1 MIDKEKIAATRKMP
15 HVMVGLGA
23 TIITKTV
30 PVAAV
35 DRDGNIYINPNP
47 PESVASTDFP
57 PGYVLC
63 HESLHYTL
71 HHFNRGEGKNPLW
84 WNKATDCVIA
94 SMLEQIF
101 DGYIPPPSYVHP
113 KHLGFPSGLTAEEYY
128 RLIEKQ
134 EQDKANGSPDS
145 GDGSPNQ
152 DGSDDQGECQG
163 KDKCQGKDGSDD
175 ENGSHQGKDK
185 CRGKD
190 SSGQGKGKRQGK
202 DKDECQGKD
211 GSDYADV
218 GNSMDQDRP
227 WEKEAPTPTGKHSNE
242 EGEDK
247 PTFPKPKKD
256 FSSELR
262 NCGINHKDIQAAA
275 NHVAGSNPGNAISK
289 MSSPPIIDP
298 RLYDFCVEQMGWGD
312 WTYRSPRFT
321 QRPFILPSFKG
332 GQRVAVIVDSS
343 GSMWGDRLR
352 TAVGLING
360 LLVNGVTVDLVEGDT
375 GVANV
380 TELSCAGEIEI
391 RGCGGTDMRAVY
403 LEALPHIGMAD
414 MVVMMTDCE
423 TDSWP
428 APSEISIPLVVV
440 RIGSRYMRVPQHI
453 PVLDAKG
460 YVED

>member
-1 MIDKEKIAATRKMP
+1 MMIDKEKIAATRKMP

-23 TIITKTV
+23 TIITKSV

-35 DRDGNIYINPNP
+35 DREGNVYMNPNP
-47 PESVASTDFP
+47 PEDRIKANFP
-57 PGYVLC
+57 PGYVVC

-71 HHFNRGEGKNPLW
+71 HHLDRGEGKVPLW

-94 SMLEQIF
+94 SVLEQIF
-101 DGYIPPPSYVHP
+101 DGYIPPPPYVHP

-152 DGSDDQGECQG
+152 DGSDSQDE
-163 KDKCQGKDGSDD
+163 CQGKDGSDD
-175 ENGSHQGKDK
+175 ENGSDSQDK

-190 SSGQGKGKRQGK
+190 GSGQGKGKRQGK
-202 DKDECQGKD
+202 DKDECQDQD

-227 WEKEAPTPTGKHSNE
+227 WEKEAPTPTAKHSNE

-247 PTFPKPKKD
+247 PTLPKPKKD

-298 RLYDFCVEQMGWGD
+298 QLYDFCVEQMGWGD

-403 LEALPHIGMAD
+403 LEALSHIGMAD

-428 APSEISIPLVVV
+428 RPSEISIPLVVV
-440 RIGSRYMRVPQHI
+440 RIGSRYMRVPQYI
-453 PVLDAKG
+453 PVMDAKG